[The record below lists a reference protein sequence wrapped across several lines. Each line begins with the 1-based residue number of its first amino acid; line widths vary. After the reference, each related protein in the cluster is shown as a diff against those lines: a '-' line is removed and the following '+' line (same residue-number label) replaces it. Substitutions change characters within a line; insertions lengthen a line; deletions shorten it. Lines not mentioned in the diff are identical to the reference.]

1 MGFLCS
7 KDTVSYIKAIH
18 AVPNI
23 DQRTVKLTGGYES
36 RNSEGQLLSHD
47 LKPDDAEL
55 KNVMARGEIRESLL
69 DMVGRDNILW
79 DSRVTSYEKT
89 DRGVR
94 VHIITN
100 GKETTLEAAN
110 IIAADGINSQLRT
123 QVVKDKKNYL
133 GVVGVYGCIP
143 NAKAQEHLQ
152 HEFQVDDFK
161 GWRLFSKPYNIE
173 TYNWQFFFPWP
184 EHQPLPTNAEMLKY
198 IVKELTE
205 RGWKQNYIDHVKDT
219 DPQTMRSGLLYD
231 RDPFSS
237 NGCRAYYFYGG
248 CSSSGKPLQRPW
260 CEFGH

>member
-1 MGFLCS
+1 
-7 KDTVSYIKAIH
+7 
-18 AVPNI
+18 
-23 DQRTVKLTGGYES
+23 
-36 RNSEGQLLSHD
+36 
-47 LKPDDAEL
+47 
-55 KNVMARGEIRESLL
+55 
-69 DMVGRDNILW
+69 
-79 DSRVTSYEKT
+79 
-89 DRGVR
+89 
-94 VHIITN
+94 VHITTN

-173 TYNWQFFFPWP
+173 TYNWQFFFPWA
-184 EHQPLPTNAEMLKY
+184 ENQPLPTNAEMLKY

-231 RDPFSS
+231 RDPLSPLTDAGPITFMGDAAHPVSPYKGRGANLAIEGMHRFVDIAKKALQEEADVNWSKINRDYETQHWPNAAQIQLSCRESVWDHHFFPSTSS
-237 NGCRAYYFYGG
+237 
-248 CSSSGKPLQRPW
+248 
-260 CEFGH
+260 